1 MSGIIQFFEKIQKQ
15 ILDLQT
21 TINQFQ
27 QSWQNFQKFW
37 DLFFTIL
44 PWEVLLLL
52 LFSVIFLSIFNSVS
66 PNTPKINLSIIV
78 IMLSFLWSYFWGIFS
93 TTVNYLVIAKAALYI
108 LLPVHAF
115 GIVSLG
121 YHFYKKWS
129 LTKKRIQPRDWEMSL
144 GQISNDYNELM
155 TLGYG
160 KTNSAIESAKE
171 LKEKIQNLESALL
184 GLKSLLKD

>member
-1 MSGIIQFFEKIQKQ
+1 
-15 ILDLQT
+15 
-21 TINQFQ
+21 
-27 QSWQNFQKFW
+27 
-37 DLFFTIL
+37 
-44 PWEVLLLL
+44 
-52 LFSVIFLSIFNSVS
+52 
-66 PNTPKINLSIIV
+66 
-78 IMLSFLWSYFWGIFS
+78 MLSFLWSYFWGIFS

-115 GIVSLG
+115 GIVSLS

-129 LTKKRIQPRDWEMSL
+129 LSKKRIQPRDWEMSL
-144 GQISNDYNELM
+144 GQISKDYNELM
-155 TLGYG
+155 SFGYG